1 MRGHDID
8 VKYSVVDV
16 LENYSRTLSKG
27 EGLYVLGDITKSMR
41 KSAVESFKISK
52 EVNLSDIVLLIDNLY
67 SDEGTQG
74 LLLTSKKLFSY
85 SEIAGRLSMKYDEIT
100 NISPQTRFSFKTPI
114 SGILINKKHFISLP
128 GMLQEVDFKGT
139 QIPLISIIVT
149 ILNLFCV
156 KCEGVE
162 YTKEPDPGPP
172 PWFVNSPKKKKA
184 KTRTRPQSKTRA
196 SDSPSRSYRGVG
208 MLSYCSVGVGGWGL
222 RKCNSIASK
231 ICPRCY
237 KPVCSI
243 HISNREIYRGEYVC
257 EPCARGM
264 SDDTA

>member
-1 MRGHDID
+1 MRGHRLD

-16 LENYSRTLSKG
+16 LENYSGTLSKG
-27 EGLYVLGDITKSMR
+27 EGLHVLGDITKSMR
-41 KSAVESFKISK
+41 KSAVESFNISK
-52 EVNLSDIVLLIDNLY
+52 EVILSDIVLLIDNLY

-74 LLLTSKKLFSY
+74 LILTSKKLFSY
-85 SEIAGRLSMKYDEIT
+85 SEIAGRFSIKFDEIT
-100 NISPQTRFSFKTPI
+100 NISPQTRFSFKIPI

-128 GMLQEVDFKGT
+128 GMIQEVDFKGT
-139 QIPLISIIVT
+139 QIPLISMIAT

-162 YTKEPDPGPP
+162 YSKEPDPGPP
-172 PWFVNSPKKKKA
+172 PWFDNSPKKRKA
-184 KTRTRPQSKTRA
+184 KPRTKSKSKARA
-196 SDSPSRSYRGVG
+196 SDSPSRSFNGGR

-222 RKCNSIASK
+222 RRCNSIASK

-237 KPVCSI
+237 KPVCSF
-243 HISNREIYRGEYVC
+243 HLSNRRSYRGEYVC